1 MSKIKK
7 FLIFMSVIYFFFGF
21 AILDLV
27 ETNIALSQPTDWIM
41 WAISSIFILVGIFVP
56 IIVIESEYSFKRWSN
71 GNRK

>member
-7 FLIFMSVIYFFFGF
+7 FLIFMSVVYFFFGF

-27 ETNIALSQPTDWIM
+27 ETNIALSQPTDWLM

-56 IIVIESEYSFKRWSN
+56 IIVTESEYSFKSWSK

>member
-1 MSKIKK
+1 MSKTKI
-7 FLIFMSVIYFFFGF
+7 FLIFMSVVYFFFGF

-27 ETNIALSQPTDWIM
+27 ETNIALSQPTDWLM
-41 WAISSIFILVGIFVP
+41 WAISSIFILVGIVLP

>member
-7 FLIFMSVIYFFFGF
+7 FLIFMSVVYFFFGF

-27 ETNIALSQPTDWIM
+27 ETNIALSQPTDWLM

>member
-27 ETNIALSQPTDWIM
+27 ETNIALSKPTDWIM
-41 WAISSIFILVGIFVP
+41 WAIASILILVGIFVP
-56 IIVIESEYSFKRWSN
+56 IIAIETEYSFKRWTN

>member
-7 FLIFMSVIYFFFGF
+7 FLIFMSVVYFIFGF

>member
-1 MSKIKK
+1 
-7 FLIFMSVIYFFFGF
+7 MSVIYFFFGF

-41 WAISSIFILVGIFVP
+41 WAIASILILVGIFVP
-56 IIVIESEYSFKRWSN
+56 IIAIETEYSFKRWGN